1 MTIAMEKAIRFIACI
16 QIIANW
22 GLKNGDLRK
31 ISNHSH
37 PQIYHEPQKLGV
49 MTLIFLI
56 LPGLLY
62 KYNGFLGFGVSGAQ
76 HNPCNNAEE
85 VNEVRQIK
93 DTQRNGHQVP
103 QDPHFGR
110 RLGAAARVFRW
121 AKEYTAQVSQVWV
134 FFKPNALIG

>member
-1 MTIAMEKAIRFIACI
+1 
-16 QIIANW
+16 
-22 GLKNGDLRK
+22 
-31 ISNHSH
+31 
-37 PQIYHEPQKLGV
+37 

-62 KYNGFLGFGVSGAQ
+62 KYHGFLGVGVSAQ

-103 QDPHFGR
+103 QDPNFGQ
-110 RLGAAARVFRW
+110 RLGAAARVFRR

-134 FFKPNALIG
+134 FFLIQYLDRVTSNTREKV